1 MAGSLQLK
9 NASMGS
15 NYINQK
21 KSLIKFV
28 GFSTFSSSKV
38 RANDTKLHESSNK
51 KSFLTAEVF
60 VGFLQGCTN
69 KISLAE
75 GKQVH
80 TQVVKAGLSLGNHL
94 LHMYAK
100 CQCAEDARRVFDK
113 IQVRNSYSWNTIIAV
128 YAQCGNIALASSIFN
143 EMPAKNEFSWNAMTD
158 GYIKCRNLEDARKL
172 FDEMPQR
179 NIFSWNMMI
188 AGYVK
193 CGIFEV
199 ARELFDKMP
208 ERDTVS
214 WNAMIAGY
222 AKNGLADQA
231 LTLYWERWSSGFG
244 CLLDLE
250 QGKTIHVSAI
260 KIGLVSDA
268 FVESALDMY
277 AKCRCIE
284 DAQQFLVIHVV
295 EFDKMPERNVFSWNA
310 MVGGYAQNGHGE
322 EAVRLW
328 RQMQSTSIKMN
339 NVTFVD
345 VLSACASLAVLEQGR
360 QIHGHV
366 IRSGFVS
373 DVVVG
378 SALLD
383 MYSKCGSVKNAW
395 QHFEEIPQRDLISW
409 NSMITAYAQNG
420 YGKEALQI
428 FEQMLQVGMKANH
441 ITFIGVLSGCNHA
454 SLVGEG
460 CRYFDS
466 RSRDYFVTP
475 IIEHYSCMVD
485 ILGRAGH
492 LDKVLDLIKNLP
504 FEPNAT
510 VWGALL
516 GACRVN
522 GNTKLGKQVAECLF
536 KLEPE
541 SPGPYVLLSNIY
553 SAAGMWEDAAKIRNF
568 MKERG
573 VNTKPA
579 YSWTE
584 VNNKVHIF
592 YVGDRSN
599 PEREEI
605 YATLERLATEM
616 KLAGYIPDTNFALHD
631 VEDEYKEH
639 LLLYHSEKLAVAFG
653 LIRTPPG
660 TPIRIFKNLR
670 VCGDCHTA
678 IKLISSITGREIVVR
693 DAIRFHHFREDTCSC
708 GDYW

>member
-1 MAGSLQLK
+1 
-9 NASMGS
+9 
-15 NYINQK
+15 
-21 KSLIKFV
+21 
-28 GFSTFSSSKV
+28 
-38 RANDTKLHESSNK
+38 
-51 KSFLTAEVF
+51 
-60 VGFLQGCTN
+60 
-69 KISLAE
+69 
-75 GKQVH
+75 
-80 TQVVKAGLSLGNHL
+80 
-94 LHMYAK
+94 
-100 CQCAEDARRVFDK
+100 
-113 IQVRNSYSWNTIIAV
+113 
-128 YAQCGNIALASSIFN
+128 
-143 EMPAKNEFSWNAMTD
+143 
-158 GYIKCRNLEDARKL
+158 
-172 FDEMPQR
+172 
-179 NIFSWNMMI
+179 
-188 AGYVK
+188 
-193 CGIFEV
+193 
-199 ARELFDKMP
+199 MP

-231 LTLYWERWSSGFG
+231 LALYWERWSSGLRQDKYLVASVISACAG
-244 CLLDLE
+244 LLDLE
-250 QGKTIHVSAI
+250 QGKTIHASAI
-260 KIGLVSDA
+260 KIGLLSDA
-268 FVESALDMY
+268 FVESALVDMY

-284 DAQQFLVIHVV
+284 DAQQVFKKMSKRDVV
-295 EFDKMPERNVFSWNA
+295 SWTAMISGYSCCGNVVDARQLFDKMPERNVFSWNA

-339 NVTFVD
+339 NVTFVG

-360 QIHGHV
+360 QIQGLV

-383 MYSKCGSVKNAW
+383 MYSKCGSVESAR
-395 QHFEEIPQRDLISW
+395 QHFEEMPQRDLISW
-409 NSMITAYAQNG
+409 NSMITSYAQNG

-454 SLVGEG
+454 GLVEEG

-466 RSRDYFVTP
+466 MSRDYFVTP

-492 LDKVLDLIKNLP
+492 LDKALDLIKNMP
-504 FEPNAT
+504 FEPNST

-516 GACRVN
+516 GACRVH

-541 SPGPYVLLSNIY
+541 NPGPYVLLSNIY
-553 SAAGMWEDAAKIRNF
+553 SAAGMWEDAAKIRKF

-579 YSWTE
+579 YSWIE

-599 PEREEI
+599 PDREEI

-616 KLAGYIPDTNFALHD
+616 KLAGYIPDINFVLHD
-631 VEDEYKEH
+631 VEEEYKEH

-678 IKLISSITGREIVVR
+678 IKLISTIAGREIVVR
-693 DAIRFHHFREDTCSC
+693 DAIRFHHFREGSCSC